1 MGMDVNMEA
10 HYVEGSIMM
19 TCLVLVGL
27 LINAVISGPSVAYH
41 NPGNLVKSNSVWIGE
56 TERQGRFTAFESA
69 HYGLRALCIVI
80 LRYEQRHHVDT
91 LEKFVHRFAPC
102 SENNC
107 RKYIHFLSREL
118 GIGRRQKISLSAVLP
133 SLVKAVIKYE
143 QGSMPYNDAQL
154 LLAIVSART
163 YVTLNQ

>member
-1 MGMDVNMEA
+1 M
-10 HYVEGSIMM
+10 EGSIMM

-27 LINAVISGPSVAYH
+27 LINTVISGPSVAYH
-41 NPGNLVKSNSVWIGE
+41 NPGNLVKSNSVWMGE
-56 TERQGRFTAFESA
+56 TERQGRFAGFESA

-107 RKYIHFLSREL
+107 RKYINFLSREL

-143 QGSMPYNDAQL
+143 QGIMPYNDAQL

-163 YVTLNQ
+163 HVTLNQ

>member
-1 MGMDVNMEA
+1 
-10 HYVEGSIMM
+10 MM

-27 LINAVISGPSVAYH
+27 LLNAAMSGPSVAYH
-41 NPGNLVKSNSVWIGE
+41 NPGNLVKSRSDWVGE
-56 TERQGRFTAFESA
+56 TERQGRYTAFRSA

-91 LEKFVHRFAPC
+91 LEKFVHRFAPP

-107 RKYIHFLSREL
+107 RKYINFLSSEL

-133 SLVKAVIKYE
+133 SLVRAVIKYE
-143 QGSMPYNDAQL
+143 QGSMPYNNAQVMM
-154 LLAIVSART
+154 AIVSART
-163 YVTLNQ
+163 YVTLNP